1 MKSNMPRPDSAP
13 SWSYDME
20 YKVLFPVP
28 LPDDPQKWDGW
39 SKYKSPNFYERL
51 CLDPQANPSNEI
63 IEEHC
68 RELMRWWQKKLP
80 LKNQPSNPVAQLL
93 RPGLDES
100 SRYLTEA
107 RVELLD
113 PARRQQMDSELAA
126 QANEQA
132 VIEFHKYLAFAIAD
146 GVLTPEDEKSLHR
159 FGTEQGLAEEQIV
172 AYVEAE
178 LKDSG
183 AKRVV
188 ANAASSPT
196 ASTEESTGAQARG
209 QTSLDPKEDFL
220 RMLRLSG
227 LDSDG
232 MADETR
238 DAFINMAENLGIE
251 VDEAEDLVDLYLDEI
266 DEMADQEALKPP
278 RVTVVEPAAKL
289 APDPSTAPKAPVS
302 PVPETDRTRFAN
314 YVNFVECQ
322 MLFVPSG
329 ELVMGSDTLEA
340 APNERPLTRVTLS
353 RFYMSRFP
361 ITNAE
366 YEQFDPSHV
375 RKRAPGAGDRHPVV
389 YVSSLEAIKFCQSLS
404 TRERKKYRLPT
415 ETEWE
420 YAARGTDGRKY
431 PWGNHDRRGDLA
443 NFADRNTVFAWSDR
457 EIDDGYPESSPVGA
471 FPFGASPFGI
481 EDMAG
486 NVWEWCLDYLAAY
499 RGTPQVNP
507 RGPANGGKRV
517 YRGGSWKSR
526 FNSLRATVRGSNM
539 PNYSCNDLGF
549 RIVCEC
555 E

>member
-1 MKSNMPRPDSAP
+1 MMQLEGN
-13 SWSYDME
+13 
-20 YKVLFPVP
+20 FPVP

-51 CLDPQANPSNEI
+51 CLDPRANPSNEL

-80 LKNQPSNPVAQLL
+80 LKNQPSNPLAQLL

-100 SRYLTEA
+100 SRYLTQA

-113 PARRQQMDSELAA
+113 PARRQRLDDELAA

-132 VIEFHKYLAFAIAD
+132 VIEFHKYLTFALAD
-146 GVLTPEDEKSLHR
+146 GVLTAEEEKSLHR
-159 FGTEQGLAEEQIV
+159 FGAEHRLTEEQITG
-172 AYVEAE
+172 YIEAE

-183 AKRVV
+183 ARR
-188 ANAASSPT
+188 ATPNAAPPPVPSVSPE
-196 ASTEESTGAQARG
+196 AKAEARARR
-209 QTSLDPKEDFL
+209 QKSMDPKEDFL

-238 DAFINMAENLGIE
+238 DAFVNMAENLGIE
-251 VDEAEDLVDLYLDEI
+251 ADEAEDLVDLYLE
-266 DEMADQEALKPP
+266 EADKMSDPELLPPP
-278 RVTVVEPAAKL
+278 RVAVVHPASKAATTVEVISASASPPRDVEAERAHH
-289 APDPSTAPKAPVS
+289 
-302 PVPETDRTRFAN
+302 AN
-314 YVNFVECQ
+314 YVNSVGSQ

-329 ELVMGSDTLEA
+329 EFVMGSEA
-340 APNERPLTRVTLS
+340 IDAGPNERPLTKITLS
-353 RFYMSRFP
+353 RLYMSRHL
-361 ITNAE
+361 ITNTE
-366 YEQFDPSHV
+366 YEQFDPAHG

-389 YVSSLEAIKFCQSLS
+389 YVSSLDAIKFCQSLS

-415 ETEWE
+415 EAEWE

-431 PWGNHDRRGDLA
+431 PWGNHDGRGDLA
-443 NFADRNTVFAWSDR
+443 NFADRNTVFAWSAHD
-457 EIDDGYPESSPVGA
+457 IDDGYPESSPVGA
-471 FPFGASPFGI
+471 FPFGASPFGM

-486 NVWEWCLDYLAAY
+486 NVWEWCLDFLEPY
-499 RGTPQVNP
+499 RGMPKVNP
-507 RGPANGGKRV
+507 RGPTAGAKRV

-526 FNSLRATVRGSNM
+526 FNSLRATARGSNM

-555 E
+555 D

>member
-1 MKSNMPRPDSAP
+1 MMQFEGN
-13 SWSYDME
+13 
-20 YKVLFPVP
+20 FPIP
-28 LPDDPQKWDGW
+28 LPDDPQKWNGW
-39 SKYKSPNFYERL
+39 SKYKSPNYYERL
-51 CLDPQANPSNEI
+51 CLDPRANPSNEI

-80 LKNQPSNPVAQLL
+80 LKNQPSNPLAQLL

-113 PARRQQMDSELAA
+113 PARRQQLDDELAA

-132 VIEFHKYLAFAIAD
+132 VIEFHKYLTFALAD
-146 GVLTPEDEKSLHR
+146 GFLTAEEEKSLHR
-159 FGTEQGLAEEQIV
+159 FGAEHGLNEQQIV
-172 AYVEAE
+172 AYIEAE

-183 AKRVV
+183 AQRVV
-188 ANAASSPT
+188 PNAPSAPVPSISP
-196 ASTEESTGAQARG
+196 GARREARARR
-209 QTSLDPKEDFL
+209 QKSLDPKEDFL

-238 DAFINMAENLGIE
+238 DAFVNMAENLGIE
-251 VDEAEDLVDLYLDEI
+251 PSEAEDLVDLYLDE
-266 DEMADQEALKPP
+266 ADKMTDPGALPPP
-278 RVTVVEPAAKL
+278 RAAV
-289 APDPSTAPKAPVS
+289 PSAGAKQAPVEVVAAEA
-302 PVPETDRTRFAN
+302 PVMGDAESERVRFAN
-314 YVNFVECQ
+314 YANSVGCQ

-329 ELVMGSDTLEA
+329 EFTMGSEA
-340 APNERPLTRVTLS
+340 IDAGPNERPLTKVTLS
-353 RFYMSRFP
+353 RFYMSRHL
-361 ITNAE
+361 ITNQE
-366 YEQFDPSHV
+366 YEQFDPAHE
-375 RKRAPGAGDRHPVV
+375 RKRAPGAGDRHPAV

-415 ETEWE
+415 EAEWE

-431 PWGNHDRRGDLA
+431 PWGNHDGRGDLA

-457 EIDDGYPESSPVGA
+457 EIDDGYAESSPVGA
-471 FPFGASPFGI
+471 FPFGASPFGM

-486 NVWEWCLDYLAAY
+486 NVWEWCLDFLEPY
-499 RGTPQVNP
+499 RGTPKVNP
-507 RGPANGGKRV
+507 RGPTAGAKRV

-526 FNSLRATVRGSNM
+526 FNSLRATARNSNV

-555 E
+555 D